1 MKSTLSLL
9 LLATV
14 AAAAYLPNSLN
25 LVEPKKVGSVYLI
38 SLDQEDNGLESNEVD
53 QQPKLMYGIP
63 RQNLHLVS
71 KYWSK

>member
-53 QQPKLMYGIP
+53 QPKLMYGIP